1 MTIRQLK
8 DHILEVKDDGADE
21 NMRLWKVW
29 KPEDIDK
36 FYNEICVEFS
46 NYDSIRF
53 DGRLYKDNAED

>member
-1 MTIRQLK
+1 MTIKQLK
-8 DHILEVKDDGADE
+8 DHILEVKDDSADE

-36 FYNEICVEFS
+36 FYSEICIEFT

-53 DGRLYKDNAED
+53 DGKLF